1 MGSTLLYKIPSWV
14 TDLTYVETS
23 IVALLLPYFFQTFK
37 CVIWYTGIPLW
48 GTCEKRPISLYI
60 ALLLRPLFTVL
71 INYNCMLTPNNLY
84 SNIDEIC
91 PSWVRFHFRQ
101 NMQNSAGRNI
111 NSTTTSLIF
120 VQPLNNVI
128 NSSYLRP
135 NFFALCLA
143 VKDDL
148 DIVEWIE
155 YHWRKGCSN
164 SPLSHLIRQYIDKS
178 IYIVEEM
185 KPSPQMHI

>member
-1 MGSTLLYKIPSWV
+1 MKRTYNV
-14 TDLTYVETS
+14 T
-23 IVALLLPYFFQTFK
+23 AL
-37 CVIWYTGIPLW
+37 
-48 GTCEKRPISLYI
+48 
-60 ALLLRPLFTVL
+60 LLLRPLFTVL

-164 SPLSHLIRQYIDKS
+164 PPLSHLFVS
-178 IYIVEEM
+178 IM
-185 KPSPQMHI
+185 TRK

>member
-1 MGSTLLYKIPSWV
+1 
-14 TDLTYVETS
+14 
-23 IVALLLPYFFQTFK
+23 
-37 CVIWYTGIPLW
+37 
-48 GTCEKRPISLYI
+48 
-60 ALLLRPLFTVL
+60 
-71 INYNCMLTPNNLY
+71 MLTPNNLY

-111 NSTTTSLIF
+111 NSTTTVSSLIF

-128 NSSYLRP
+128 NSSYMRP

>member
-1 MGSTLLYKIPSWV
+1 
-14 TDLTYVETS
+14 
-23 IVALLLPYFFQTFK
+23 
-37 CVIWYTGIPLW
+37 
-48 GTCEKRPISLYI
+48 
-60 ALLLRPLFTVL
+60 
-71 INYNCMLTPNNLY
+71 
-84 SNIDEIC
+84 
-91 PSWVRFHFRQ
+91 
-101 NMQNSAGRNI
+101 MQNSAGRNI
-111 NSTTTSLIF
+111 NSTTTVSSLIF

-128 NSSYLRP
+128 NSSYMRP

>member
-1 MGSTLLYKIPSWV
+1 
-14 TDLTYVETS
+14 
-23 IVALLLPYFFQTFK
+23 
-37 CVIWYTGIPLW
+37 
-48 GTCEKRPISLYI
+48 
-60 ALLLRPLFTVL
+60 
-71 INYNCMLTPNNLY
+71 MLTPNNLY

-101 NMQNSAGRNI
+101 NMQNLAGRNI

-143 VKDDL
+143 VGEKVVAILLYRTLFVSILTRVYILWKKWSRLLKCIYKTKHRRKHKFIGFIDVDEYTGWSFYHCSSLPGVLQLLVGREAIYVRWKLKEDSGCNALVLFLMVHL
-148 DIVEWIE
+148 D
-155 YHWRKGCSN
+155 RK
-164 SPLSHLIRQYIDKS
+164 LR
-178 IYIVEEM
+178 
-185 KPSPQMHI
+185 

>member
-1 MGSTLLYKIPSWV
+1 
-14 TDLTYVETS
+14 
-23 IVALLLPYFFQTFK
+23 
-37 CVIWYTGIPLW
+37 
-48 GTCEKRPISLYI
+48 
-60 ALLLRPLFTVL
+60 
-71 INYNCMLTPNNLY
+71 MLTPNNLY

-155 YHWRKGCSN
+155 YHWRKDCSN

>member
-1 MGSTLLYKIPSWV
+1 MKAFDAGSELAMLRNGTDEPLRRMSLQRIISCSTSPRV
-14 TDLTYVETS
+14 T
-23 IVALLLPYFFQTFK
+23 
-37 CVIWYTGIPLW
+37 
-48 GTCEKRPISLYI
+48 
-60 ALLLRPLFTVL
+60 
-71 INYNCMLTPNNLY
+71 
-84 SNIDEIC
+84 
-91 PSWVRFHFRQ
+91 
-101 NMQNSAGRNI
+101 GRNI
-111 NSTTTSLIF
+111 NSTTTVSSLIF

-143 VKDDL
+143 VKDDP

-155 YHWRKGCSN
+155 YHGRKGCSN
-164 SPLSHLIRQYIDKS
+164 PPLSHLIRQYIDKEIVEF

>member
-1 MGSTLLYKIPSWV
+1 
-14 TDLTYVETS
+14 
-23 IVALLLPYFFQTFK
+23 
-37 CVIWYTGIPLW
+37 
-48 GTCEKRPISLYI
+48 
-60 ALLLRPLFTVL
+60 
-71 INYNCMLTPNNLY
+71 MLTPNNLY

-111 NSTTTSLIF
+111 SSTTTSLIF

-164 SPLSHLIRQYIDKS
+164 FQEYIYCGRNEAVS
-178 IYIVEEM
+178 SNAYM
-185 KPSPQMHI
+185 KPSTGESTNSSDSLM